1 MTPACPGQ
9 YFNIQFGRRMLDSS
23 LSFMFHCPL
32 FAASSVRLVQKI
44 KQTQA
49 QRERESGGRNRITNK
64 KTNTKREME

>member
-1 MTPACPGQ
+1 
-9 YFNIQFGRRMLDSS
+9 
-23 LSFMFHCPL
+23 MFHCPL
-32 FAASSVRLVQKI
+32 FAASSVRLVQKF